1 MRYIGN
7 KTKLLE
13 RIYNAIEKRGI
24 SGNSFFDV
32 FSGTASVAKFFKQ
45 KGYEVF
51 SSDLLFMSYC
61 LQRAYITNNTEP
73 KFKKLLP
80 TLDSCCPQSLL
91 DTPMDKVLCFINN
104 CVPDKQGFIYKN
116 YSVGGTQHLKQPRM
130 YLSDENAAKIDSIRQ
145 TIEQWHTK
153 DLITED
159 EYYVLLACLL
169 ENVSLFTNV
178 AGVYAAFQKKWDPRA
193 IKPFVIKPI
202 ELCIGK
208 KAGKAF
214 NANSRDL
221 LSVIEADIFYL
232 DPPYNE
238 RQYAPNYHLLE
249 TIVKY
254 DNPEVHGVT
263 GMRDYSE
270 QKSGFCRKGTALAE
284 LEEIVKNAKC
294 NYLLLSY
301 NNEGIMPQEDIL
313 NIMNKYGQTELV
325 EFKYARYKSNSKG
338 SAANTTAVKEQ
349 LYIVKLLRL

>member
-1 MRYIGN
+1 MRYLGN

-13 RIYNAIEKRGI
+13 RIYDAMSQRGI
-24 SGNSFFDV
+24 TGSTFFDV

-51 SSDLLFMSYC
+51 SSDLLYLSYC
-61 LQRAYITNNTEP
+61 MQRAYLTNNKEP
-73 KFKKLLP
+73 EFKKLLP
-80 TLDSCCPQSLL
+80 ILTDCCPVNLL
-91 DTPMDKVLCFINN
+91 ESPMDKVLAYLNKCL
-104 CVPDKQGFIYKN
+104 PDREGFIYKN
-116 YSVGGTQHLKQPRM
+116 YSVGGTKDLKQPRM
-130 YLSDENAAKIDSIRQ
+130 YLSDENAAKIDAIRQ
-145 TIEQWHTK
+145 TIEEWYK
-153 DLITED
+153 NDNLTED

-193 IKPFVIKPI
+193 VKPFVLKPI
-202 ELCIGK
+202 ELCIGN

-214 NANSRDL
+214 NKNSSDL
-221 LSVIEADIFYL
+221 LSDIEADIFYL

-254 DNPEVHGVT
+254 DNPEVRGVT
-263 GMRDYSE
+263 GMRDYKD
-270 QKSGFCRKGTALAE
+270 QKSGFCSKESALAE
-284 LEEIVKNAKC
+284 LENFAKNAKC

-301 NNEGIMPQEDIL
+301 NNEGIMPQEDII
-313 NIMNKYGQTELV
+313 NILKKYGETELV
-325 EFKYARYKSNSKG
+325 EFSYARYKSNSKG
-338 SAANTTAVKEQ
+338 ESADNKKVKEQ

>member
-1 MRYIGN
+1 MRYLGN

-13 RIYNAIEKRGI
+13 RIYDAMEQRGI
-24 SGNSFFDV
+24 IGSTFFDV

-45 KGYEVF
+45 KGYQVY
-51 SSDLLFMSYC
+51 SSDLLYLSYC

-73 KFKKLLP
+73 EFKDLLP
-80 TLDSCCPQSLL
+80 KLTDCCPVNLL
-91 DTPMDKVLCFINN
+91 ESPMDKVLAYLNKCL
-104 CVPDKQGFIYKN
+104 PDREGFIYKN
-116 YSVGGTQHLKQPRM
+116 YSVGGTKELKQPRM
-130 YLSDENAAKIDSIRQ
+130 YLSDENAAKIDAIRQ
-145 TIEQWHTK
+145 VIEEWYRNK
-153 DLITED
+153 NITED
-159 EYYVLLACLL
+159 EYFVLLACLL

-193 IKPFVIKPI
+193 IKPFVLKPI

-214 NANSRDL
+214 NANSLEL
-221 LSVIEADIFYL
+221 LSDIQADVFYL

-254 DNPEVHGVT
+254 DNPELRGVT
-263 GMRDYSE
+263 GMRDYKS
-270 QKSGFCRKGTALAE
+270 QKSGFCSKESALAE
-284 LEEIVKNAKC
+284 LESFAKNAKC

-313 NIMNKYGQTELV
+313 NILNKYGETELV
-325 EFKYARYKSNSKG
+325 EFNYARYKSNSKG
-338 SAANTTAVKEQ
+338 DSADNKKVREQ
-349 LYIVKLLRL
+349 LYIVKLMRL

>member
-7 KTKLLE
+7 KTKLLD
-13 RIYNAIEKRGI
+13 RIYNAMKEHGVN
-24 SGNSFFDV
+24 GESFFDF

-45 KGYEVF
+45 NGYEVY

-61 LQRAYITNNTEP
+61 LQRAYITNNIEP
-73 KFKKLLP
+73 EFIKLLP
-80 TLDSCCPQSLL
+80 RLSDCCRINLL
-91 DTPMDKVLCFINN
+91 ETPLDKVLHFLNE
-104 CVPDKQGFIYKN
+104 CVPEKQGFIYKN
-116 YSVGGTQHLKQPRM
+116 YSVAGTKHLKQPRM
-130 YLSDENAAKIDSIRQ
+130 YLSDNNAAKIDAIRQ
-145 TIEQWHTK
+145 TIESWHVEN
-153 DLITED
+153 LITED

-169 ENVSLFTNV
+169 ESVSLFTNV

-202 ELCIGK
+202 ELCVGK
-208 KAGKAF
+208 KIGKAF
-214 NANSRDL
+214 NANSSDL
-221 LSVIEADIFYL
+221 LSKVKADIFYL

-254 DNPEVHGVT
+254 DNPELRGVT
-263 GMRDYSE
+263 GMRDYSN
-270 QKSGFCRKGTALAE
+270 QKSAFCRKESALAE
-284 LEEIVKNAKC
+284 LEEIIKKAKC

-313 NIMNKYGQTELV
+313 NIMKKYGETQLV
-325 EFKYARYKSNSKG
+325 EFNYARYKSNSKV
-338 SAANTTAVKEQ
+338 NTENKTSVKEQ